1 MIKINFNQELFDLHF
16 NTIKSELDTLILQIC
31 NDKKIVKKRKKSDG
45 KFENYDYLLVSQI
58 EIDYLQKLD
67 LNMLLKAKFLKEI
80 INELGEP
87 TKNSDRYKLLFYIFV
102 EKGYEKFFSQ
112 GKNEKDYSAYDFVEK
127 LGLDTCPYC
136 NRNYTFVVRRGKLRP
151 EIDHF
156 YPKTIYPYLA
166 VNFFNLIPS
175 CQTCNKTKSND
186 MNFDWINPY
195 DIQKNSFKF
204 TYEPNSVDFAI
215 VEKKKYDFD
224 SFEIKI
230 NGDNQNNI
238 ELFKLDK
245 LYKQH
250 KDIVLELLIKKAYY
264 PQSYIDELSSSF
276 GFSQDEVYRYLFSNY
291 NQDDDLHK
299 RPLSKLVR
307 DISEELGLLK

>member
-1 MIKINFNQELFDLHF
+1 MVKINFNQQLFDLH
-16 NTIKSELDTLILQIC
+16 NTTIKEELEELIENIS
-31 NDKKIVKKRKKSDG
+31 NNKKIEKKRKKTDG
-45 KFENYDYLLVSQI
+45 KFENYDYLILSQI
-58 EIDYLQKLD
+58 DIDYLQNLNLD
-67 LNMLLKAKFLKEI
+67 MLLKAKFLKDI
-80 INELGEP
+80 INELGEIE
-87 TKNSDRYKLLFYIFV
+87 KESNRYKLLFYIFV

-112 GKNEKDYSAYDFVEK
+112 GNNQQKYSAYDFVAK

-175 CQTCNKTKSND
+175 CQTCNKTKSDD
-186 MNFDWINPY
+186 MNFDWLNPY

-204 TYEPNSVDFAI
+204 TYQPNSIDFSI
-215 VEKKKYDFD
+215 VEKEKYNFD
-224 SFEIKI
+224 SFEIEI
-230 NGDNQNNI
+230 RGNQINI
-238 ELFKLDK
+238 ELFKLEQ

-264 PQSYIDELSSSF
+264 PESYIKELSEF
-276 GFSQDEVYRYLFSNY
+276 GFGQDEIYRYLFSNY
-291 NQDDDLHK
+291 NQDEDLHK

-307 DISEELGLLK
+307 DISEELGLL

>member
-1 MIKINFNQELFDLHF
+1 MVKINFNQKLFDLHCL
-16 NTIKSELDTLILQIC
+16 TIKSELEELISEVC
-31 NDKKIVKKRKKSDG
+31 SNKKIVKKRKKSDG
-45 KFENYDYLLVSQI
+45 KFENYDYLNLSQI
-58 EIDYLQKLD
+58 DIDYLQNIN
-67 LNMLLKAKFLKEI
+67 LNMLLKSKFLKEI
-80 INELGEP
+80 TDELGKP
-87 TKNSDRYKLLFYIFV
+87 TKGSDRYKLLFYIFV
-102 EKGYEKFFSQ
+102 ERGYEKFFSQ
-112 GKNEKDYSAYDFVEK
+112 GNNKQNYSAYNFVEN
-127 LGLDTCPYC
+127 LDLDTCPYC
-136 NRNYTFVVRRGKLRP
+136 NRNYTFVVRKGKLRP

-186 MNFDWINPY
+186 MNFDWLNPY

-204 TYEPNSVDFAI
+204 TYQPNNIDFAI
-215 VEKKKYDFD
+215 VAKEKYNFD
-224 SFEIKI
+224 NFEIEI
-230 NGDNQNNI
+230 SGNQSNI
-238 ELFKLDK
+238 ELFKLEE

-264 PQSYIDELSSSF
+264 PQSYIEELEKSF
-276 GFSQDEVYRYLFSNY
+276 GFSQDEIYRYLFSNY

-307 DISEELGLLK
+307 DISQELGLI

>member
-1 MIKINFNQELFDLHF
+1 MIKINFKQELFDLHF
-16 NTIKSELDTLILQIC
+16 NTIKSELNTLIVQIC

-45 KFENYDYLLVSQI
+45 KFENYDYLLLSQTD
-58 EIDYLQKLD
+58 IDYLQNLD

-80 INELGEP
+80 INELGKP

-112 GKNEKDYSAYDFVEK
+112 GNNERNYSAYDFVEK
-127 LGLDTCPYC
+127 LGVDTCPYC

-230 NGDNQNNI
+230 NGDNQSNI

-245 LYKQH
+245 LYEQH

-276 GFSQDEVYRYLFSNY
+276 GFGQDEIYRYLLSNY